1 MRDGAVLARMV
12 SRLARRVHPRRCR
25 PGPAGILGHAGN
37 PEVQRPYGAYRDSGA
52 EAAMRVAWIGMAA
65 LLSGCGGLGGGDASA
80 PMTSVIGAP
89 AAMQNN
95 GMMVHSAGSGASISS
110 DLEDGG
116 STASQSGT
124 NIGAGGIG
132 GGIPQ

>member
-1 MRDGAVLARMV
+1 MK
-12 SRLARRVHPRRCR
+12 
-25 PGPAGILGHAGN
+25 
-37 PEVQRPYGAYRDSGA
+37 
-52 EAAMRVAWIGMAA
+52 VAWVGMAA
-65 LLSGCGGLGGGDASA
+65 LLSGCGGLGGDASA

-89 AAMQNN
+89 AAMQTN

-110 DLEDGG
+110 DMEQGG

-124 NIGAGGIG
+124 AIGAGGIG

>member
-1 MRDGAVLARMV
+1 MRL
-12 SRLARRVHPRRCR
+12 
-25 PGPAGILGHAGN
+25 
-37 PEVQRPYGAYRDSGA
+37 
-52 EAAMRVAWIGMAA
+52 AWIGMAA

-89 AAMQNN
+89 AAMQSN
-95 GMMVHSAGSGASISS
+95 GMMIHSAGSGASISS
-110 DLEDGG
+110 DMEDGG

-124 NIGAGGIG
+124 GIGAGGIG